1 MEIVSLLLIGLIIG
15 FVVISMGGGG
25 AAIYLGVLTAVFHLA
40 PAAATATSLVT
51 ALPSLILGSLGYYR
65 QRAINFKLGNQML
78 IAALPAVVVGSL
90 LSPYI
95 PESIYTWVV
104 GIILVLLGL
113 NIMRNKQTG
122 STQLQAHGRL
132 KASSF
137 GILSGLMVGVAGL
150 SGGGPILAGLLILGL
165 NMVNA
170 VATSS
175 YVLVGMTIVG
185 AIFHTAGGQV
195 DWHAGLGLMIGALIG
210 AAIAPYVMSRFV
222 GGSKNAGG
230 KLKPIMG
237 ILLIL
242 TGIKTI
248 W

>member
-1 MEIVSLLLIGLIIG
+1 MEIVSLLLIGLIVG
-15 FVVISMGGGG
+15 FFVISMGGGG

-51 ALPSLILGSLGYYR
+51 ALPSLILGSFGYYR
-65 QRAINFKLGNQML
+65 QHAIKFKIGNQML
-78 IAALPAVVVGSL
+78 LAAIPAVVVGSL

-95 PESIYTWVV
+95 PESIYKWVV
-104 GIILVLLGL
+104 GLILVLLGI
-113 NIMRNKQTG
+113 NIMRNKQSKTAELPTH
-122 STQLQAHGRL
+122 SRL

-137 GILSGLMVGVAGL
+137 GVLSGLMVGVAGL
-150 SGGGPILAGLLILGL
+150 SGGGPILAGLLLLGL
-165 NMVNA
+165 DTVSA

-175 YVLVGMTIVG
+175 YVLVFMTIVG

-195 DWHAGLGLMIGALIG
+195 DWHAGIGLMIGALIG
-210 AAIAPYVMSRFV
+210 AAIAPYIMKRFV
-222 GGSKNAGG
+222 GNSKNGGG
-230 KLKPIMG
+230 KLKPVMG

-242 TGIKTI
+242 MGIKTI